1 MIRSSPIGILIS
13 AIGVLIAITIHEY
26 AHAWAADKLGD
37 PTPRLRGRLTL
48 NPLKHLDVMGTLLL
62 LLVGFGWAK
71 PVEINPRYFSDWR
84 RSVMVVASAGPLSN
98 IVLAFVLG
106 LAFKTGLL
114 PGDSFAGAFVSF
126 LIRINIALAI
136 FNLIPIHPLDGSK
149 ILSGLLPPEQA
160 QAFDRMAPYGTV
172 ILLVLLIMP
181 GNLIGDLLRGPTSW
195 LYRQAVGL

>member
-1 MIRSSPIGILIS
+1 MIRAGPIGFLVT
-13 AIGVLIAITIHEY
+13 ALGVLIAITIHEY

-37 PTPRLRGRLTL
+37 PTPRMRGRLTL
-48 NPLKHLDVMGTLLL
+48 NPLKHLDVMGTILLL
-62 LLVGFGWAK
+62 VVGFGWAK
-71 PVEINPRYFSDWR
+71 PVDINPRYFSDWR

-106 LAFKTGLL
+106 LVFKAGLVPPDGVL
-114 PGDSFAGAFVSF
+114 AVFILF
-126 LIRINIALAI
+126 LVRINIALAV

-149 ILSGLLPPEQA
+149 ILAGLLPAEQA

-181 GNLIGDLLRGPTSW
+181 GNLIGDLLRVPTSW
-195 LYRQAVGL
+195 LFRQAAGF